1 MAGGSMQGTSRLLQL
16 APESTKHQP
25 DVAGADTPV
34 VQNRRLEGSTQLPGV
49 PMDGDIAR
57 VVIVGI
63 IGGTIT
69 ISMLMMAVARIFSS
83 RRRHREL
90 PESSVARLEERLERM
105 EQAIDAMAT
114 EVERVAEGQRF
125 TSRLLAGKQVER
137 QP

>member
-1 MAGGSMQGTSRLLQL
+1 
-16 APESTKHQP
+16 
-25 DVAGADTPV
+25 
-34 VQNRRLEGSTQLPGV
+34 
-49 PMDGDIAR
+49 MDGDIAR